1 MIKEDVNYTE
11 EEYIKTIA
19 FFFDISEEQARV
31 IYLIETGQV
40 ESDVDREKT
49 EAKEI
54 EE

>member
-19 FFFDISEEQARV
+19 YFFEISEEQARI

-40 ESDVDREKT
+40 KGDVEIDGKGAES
-49 EAKEI
+49 
-54 EE
+54 